1 MFSNGSKEGKGILVM
16 KIRGLI
22 LQGLLSI
29 ILVYL
34 LFVPL
39 GDANLIYLL
48 FDEIPHQLNLPQY
61 SFIIIFVIP
70 FFVLVFT
77 KNNKR
82 TLLQI
87 FAISQVIVLLI
98 TFILFICIFTHA
110 FYFLLMMGI
119 SLLQV
124 FNVFFKSFKE
134 LKLASII
141 TTSLCLVGL
150 GVYSTLFWTVSRF
163 DFELN
168 EDGQSYS
175 IVSIE
180 SDIPTIRIPS
190 TYKGLP
196 VTRIKSNHYIY
207 GNIREIIFEEDS
219 NIEIIEN
226 DAFRCRNLRKIT
238 LPSSLHTIGENAFS
252 DCYSLEQVFIPI
264 AVINIERRAFLSGNL
279 IIYCEAESQPNT
291 WDDNWCY
298 QAKEIIWGYGE

>member
-1 MFSNGSKEGKGILVM
+1 M

-70 FFVLVFT
+70 FFVLIFT

-110 FYFLLMMGI
+110 LYFLLMMGI

-141 TTSLCLVGL
+141 TTSFFLLGL

-180 SDIPTIRIPS
+180 SDIPVVRIPS

-196 VTRIKSNHYIY
+196 VTKISSNYY
-207 GNIREIIFEEDS
+207 VYENIREIIFEGDS
-219 NIEIIEN
+219 NIEIIEKN
-226 DAFRCRNLRKIT
+226 AFRCGNLRKIIF
-238 LPSSLHTIGENAFS
+238 PSSLHSIGDNAFFE
-252 DCYSLEQVFIPI
+252 CNSLEQVIIPI
-264 AVINIERRAFLSGNL
+264 DVIYMGESVFYCPRATIL
-279 IIYCEAESQPNT
+279 CEAESRPDT
-291 WDDNWCY
+291 WEVGWYY
-298 QAKEIIWGYGE
+298 QYKVKEIIWGYGG

>member
-1 MFSNGSKEGKGILVM
+1 M

-70 FFVLVFT
+70 FFVLIFT

-141 TTSLCLVGL
+141 TTSLFLLGL

-168 EDGQSYS
+168 EDGQSYF

-196 VTRIKSNHYIY
+196 VTQINSNYY
-207 GNIREIIFEEDS
+207 VYENIQEIIFEGDS
-219 NIEIIEN
+219 NIEVIEEM
-226 DAFRCRNLRKIT
+226 AFRCGYLRKIT
-238 LPSSLHTIGENAFS
+238 FPSSLHTIGESAFS
-252 DCYSLEQVFIPI
+252 ECNSLQQVIIPI
-264 AVINIERRAFLSGNL
+264 EVIYIGGWAFESENL
-279 IIYCEAESQPNT
+279 IIYCEAESRPTT
-291 WDDNWCY
+291 WEVNWCHK
-298 QAKEIIWGYGE
+298 AKEIIWGYGG

>member
-1 MFSNGSKEGKGILVM
+1 M

-70 FFVLVFT
+70 FFVLIFT
-77 KNNKR
+77 RNNKR

-110 FYFLLMMGI
+110 LYFLLMMGI

-141 TTSLCLVGL
+141 TTSFFLLGL

-196 VTRIKSNHYIY
+196 VTKISSNYY
-207 GNIREIIFEEDS
+207 VYENIREIIFEEDS
-219 NIEIIEN
+219 HIEVIEN
-226 DAFRCRNLRKIT
+226 WSNGCKITKIT

-252 DCYSLEQVFIPI
+252 ACYQLEEVIIPI
-264 AVINIERRAFLSGNL
+264 NVINIERRAFVSDNL
-279 IIYCEAESQPNT
+279 IVYCEAESKPDT
-291 WDDNWCY
+291 WHEYWCY
-298 QAKEIIWGYGE
+298 DYEIKEIIWGYQG